1 MMSRRCDFLCSF
13 SVLRII
19 GLREYNYL
27 SSEQQTCGSTSAAS
41 TPFVVRKHSSGT
53 GGREAGRQAGEIQVD
68 IIQVDIKFNSFI
80 GQTTIL

>member
-1 MMSRRCDFLCSF
+1 MSRRCDFLCSF

-41 TPFVVRKHSSGT
+41 TPFVVRKTFNWHR
-53 GGREAGRQAGEIQVD
+53 REAGRQAGE
-68 IIQVDIKFNSFI
+68 IQVDIKFNSFI
-80 GQTTIL
+80 GQTTML